1 MDKKRSTALALAVAI
16 ALGVAGLMWQELF
29 QAAPVAAQAKPA
41 AKADTHK
48 DGEAHREGDEGQAEG
63 EGHAEEEGKVE
74 LSAEQIKAADI
85 QLAEAAPR
93 NLSSLLTLP
102 GRSASTRTAPRTS
115 CRARPGWWSRWRS
128 ISARR

>member
-1 MDKKRSTALALAVAI
+1 MDKKRSTALALAVAV
-16 ALGVAGLMWQELF
+16 ALGVAGLMWQDLF
-29 QAAPVAAQAKPA
+29 QGAPVAAQAKPA
-41 AKADTHK
+41 AKADTHQ
-48 DGEAHREGDEGQAEG
+48 DGEAHQEGEEGQSEG

-102 GRSASTRTAPRTS
+102 GRFASTRTAPRTS

-128 ISARR
+128 ISGRR

>member
-29 QAAPVAAQAKPA
+29 QAAPVAAQAKP
-41 AKADTHK
+41 KADTHK
-48 DGEAHREGDEGQAEG
+48 DGEAHREGEEGQAEG

-115 CRARPGWWSRWRS
+115 CRARPEWWSRWRS

>member
-1 MDKKRSTALALAVAI
+1 MDKKRSTALALAVAV
-16 ALGVAGLMWQELF
+16 ALGVAGLMWQDLF
-29 QAAPVAAQAKPA
+29 QGAPVATQAKPA
-41 AKADTHK
+41 AKADTHQ
-48 DGEAHREGDEGQAEG
+48 DGEAHQEGEEGQSEG

-102 GRSASTRTAPRTS
+102 GRSASTKTAPRTS

-128 ISARR
+128 ISGRR